1 MDFDDLVIDYIS
13 GNLRGVRVR
22 TFLDMIDADE
32 RYARRFDELNRLYA
46 CSLMPHFEAARGRNW
61 NLLHRRMKRASVK
74 KFPVLRWLYV
84 AAALL
89 IRGCIW
95 NRIFHL
101 EQWGRAGP
109 DALRSRCSRGVAYFF
124 DSSR

>member
-1 MDFDDLVIDYIS
+1 MSIKINEDKMRGNMDFDELVIDYLS

-74 KFPVLRWLYV
+74 KFPVLRWLLYYTEK
-84 AAALL
+84 
-89 IRGCIW
+89 G
-95 NRIFHL
+95 
-101 EQWGRAGP
+101 
-109 DALRSRCSRGVAYFF
+109 
-124 DSSR
+124 